1 MNVLAFSGFKTAVLV
16 KIWLLLIVLIWVFFA
31 QLVSGNGPVPPP
43 SSGGAPQQNAS
54 LADQSQGGE
63 TRMVPS
69 VQRLFDAAI
78 LQITVKGDSR
88 TVTEKPIQDDSGR
101 EAYNIYRVI

>member
-1 MNVLAFSGFKTAVLV
+1 MW
-16 KIWLLLIVLIWVFFA
+16 IFFA
-31 QLVSGNGPVPPP
+31 HLVSGNGPVPPP